1 MQIMVVR
8 RDSGL
13 KAEELLGGGL
23 KKELMAE
30 VFKEEEVSEE
40 AFRVGEV
47 TVWVEEALMA
57 EAEEFLWREKTTEK
71 EAKMFSATG
80 EEAEMLSAASET
92 EAEALR
98 EETEAEAEWT
108 CFTLLMIQT
117 ILIREWIMTLLCPTL
132 MEDLIMSMSMI
143 WTMMAVP

>member
-13 KAEELLGGGL
+13 KTEEPLGGVL
-23 KKELMAE
+23 KKELVAE

-57 EAEEFLWREKTTEK
+57 EAEEFL
-71 EAKMFSATG
+71 
-80 EEAEMLSAASET
+80 
-92 EAEALR
+92 
-98 EETEAEAEWT
+98 
-108 CFTLLMIQT
+108 
-117 ILIREWIMTLLCPTL
+117 
-132 MEDLIMSMSMI
+132 
-143 WTMMAVP
+143 